1 MLKTTFKKEKP
12 KLCLKYC
19 DYKKFDSTVFHT
31 DLQNKLEEGLKVYQ
45 TFEETFVGVLDA
57 HAPRKTFYVVII
69 KLMLTK
75 IFVKPL

>member
-1 MLKTTFKKEKP
+1 MQSLN
-12 KLCLKYC
+12 LLNI
-19 DYKKFDSTVFHT
+19 STVFHT

-45 TFEETFVGVLDA
+45 TFEETFVGVLDP